1 MRMLRSFFA
10 RFMALFGSERRDRE
24 LADEIESHLQ
34 FHAQDNLG
42 SGMSPAE
49 ARRQAV
55 LKLGGVEQ
63 TKEMYRRQRGLPMIE
78 TLLQDLRF
86 SVRMF
91 RKDARFSLLVILIL
105 ALGVGANSSIFSVVN
120 AILLRPLPYPQ
131 SDRLVYLEESNPQK
145 GWPRFSASPA
155 NFLDWRAQSRSFE
168 QVVSFAEDTS
178 NVILDGLPEHWT
190 GTAATQGFFELLRV
204 RPALGRPFTDDDFL
218 AGKNH
223 VLILSDALWR
233 ANFAADRGVLGRS
246 IPMDGHPY
254 TIIGVMPA
262 GFRFHGDQIRY
273 WVPFDL
279 DSSLATVRGAH
290 FIRVIA
296 RLRDGVTIPQAQAE
310 MTGIAAHLE
319 KQYPDT
325 NAGWT
330 VAVDSMQDSLVQNVH
345 SALLVLLGA
354 VGFVL
359 LIACANAANLLLSR
373 ASVRRREIAIR
384 MALGAGRR
392 RIVRQLLTESVV
404 LALAGGALGL
414 AIAYVSSRALRALP
428 SSLLPSAAA
437 IHVDIR
443 VLMFTLGLSVVTGVL
458 FGLSPAVLTSRESLV
473 ETIKESGSTGRG
485 GRAGLTRAL
494 VVVEIA
500 LAMILLISSGLLVR
514 SFAKLSAMSPGVAT
528 AGRLTFEVNLPRARY
543 SNPAQWTEF
552 YQEARRGLQALPGV
566 ESVTMTSLVPVS
578 GEESVWSFGIN
589 GQPNSSSLPSA
600 EYYLVT
606 PNYLREMGIPLL
618 AGRDFMEQD
627 TASSPHV
634 CLINDF
640 LARTIFHGQNPIGQ
654 RLQLGRDY
662 SIVHEIV
669 GVVASVKQRSLQDKD
684 SFQVYEPF
692 EQLPRAGMTFIL
704 RTAGSAANLVPGV
717 RHAIQQVDSQQ
728 PITAPRTMDDIVHE
742 SVALPRFRTLLLSLF
757 SGLALLLALVGLY
770 SVMSYA
776 VQQQFQEIGVRIVL
790 GALPGDIYRFVLR
803 RGTSLVFV
811 GIGIGL
817 AGTIVMSQLLR
828 AFLFEVT
835 PHDPVTIASVV
846 LLFTV
851 VAMLA
856 CALPARR
863 ATRVDPMSA
872 LRHE

>member
-1 MRMLRSFFA
+1 
-10 RFMALFGSERRDRE
+10 
-24 LADEIESHLQ
+24 
-34 FHAQDNLG
+34 
-42 SGMSPAE
+42 
-49 ARRQAV
+49 
-55 LKLGGVEQ
+55 
-63 TKEMYRRQRGLPMIE
+63 
-78 TLLQDLRF
+78 
-86 SVRMF
+86 
-91 RKDARFSLLVILIL
+91 
-105 ALGVGANSSIFSVVN
+105 
-120 AILLRPLPYPQ
+120 
-131 SDRLVYLEESNPQK
+131 
-145 GWPRFSASPA
+145 
-155 NFLDWRAQSRSFE
+155 
-168 QVVSFAEDTS
+168 
-178 NVILDGLPEHWT
+178 
-190 GTAATQGFFELLRV
+190 
-204 RPALGRPFTDDDFL
+204 
-218 AGKNH
+218 
-223 VLILSDALWR
+223 
-233 ANFAADRGVLGRS
+233 
-246 IPMDGHPY
+246 
-254 TIIGVMPA
+254 
-262 GFRFHGDQIRY
+262 
-273 WVPFDL
+273 
-279 DSSLATVRGAH
+279 
-290 FIRVIA
+290 
-296 RLRDGVTIPQAQAE
+296 
-310 MTGIAAHLE
+310 
-319 KQYPDT
+319 
-325 NAGWT
+325 
-330 VAVDSMQDSLVQNVH
+330 
-345 SALLVLLGA
+345 
-354 VGFVL
+354 
-359 LIACANAANLLLSR
+359 
-373 ASVRRREIAIR
+373 
-384 MALGAGRR
+384 
-392 RIVRQLLTESVV
+392 
-404 LALAGGALGL
+404 
-414 AIAYVSSRALRALP
+414 
-428 SSLLPSAAA
+428 
-437 IHVDIR
+437 
-443 VLMFTLGLSVVTGVL
+443 
-458 FGLSPAVLTSRESLV
+458 
-473 ETIKESGSTGRG
+473 
-485 GRAGLTRAL
+485 

-728 PITAPRTMDDIVHE
+728 PITAPRTMDDMVHE

-776 VQQQFQEIGVRIVL
+776 VEQQFQEIGVRIVL